1 MSNKPELELK
11 HILPYLPHELI
22 VKDFGVLLSLSKS
35 NNDAMFDYAANDGIE
50 VTKGYVES
58 LVPLLR
64 PMSDLFEPVGDG
76 IGGTFSVANL
86 ICDKQS
92 DLKLTEDENGSYI
105 WKDWADELLDFTEPQ
120 DLPHWITEI
129 LNEYHFD
136 WHYNLIEKGLAEPI
150 KNK

>member
-11 HILPYLPHELI
+11 HILPYLPHKLI

-64 PMSDLFEPVGDG
+64 PMSDLFKDIVHNGRKVNASILLRNSLESS
-76 IGGTFSVANL
+76 SVKSGKFL
-86 ICDKQS
+86 YP
-92 DLKLTEDENGSYI
+92 LTEPLAMPYFLI
-105 WKDWADELLDFTEPQ
+105 QVLFK
-120 DLPHWITEI
+120 
-129 LNEYHFD
+129 YHFD
-136 WHYNLIEKGLAEPI
+136 VFGLIEKGLAEPI